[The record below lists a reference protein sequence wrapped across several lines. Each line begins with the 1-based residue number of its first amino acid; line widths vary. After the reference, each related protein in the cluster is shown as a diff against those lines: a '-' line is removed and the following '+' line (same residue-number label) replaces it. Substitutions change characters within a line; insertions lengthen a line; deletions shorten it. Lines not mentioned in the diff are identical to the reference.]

1 MKITFLSCL
10 LDTGLYHNKVTFS
23 LTPIKGLATKYK
35 TVKWPIAWAR
45 RARAIHSLLK
55 ICKYLLHQIV
65 RKVIYY
71 FIIYYLYIVFRIWD
85 DTVYD
90 TVASDGW
97 LIDPKWCILLS
108 CFWIRRI
115 SCISSM
121 YIEIIIDA
129 SEVTIWLGP
138 LANTKSVR
146 LSLSITLLSCSLAR
160 DHFFFAYGDILKRI
174 RDQSK
179 KLLKQV
185 SQTLSVGNKRKQF
198 LVIRSWEWLL
208 GRIKLA
214 DLWPA

>member
-1 MKITFLSCL
+1 
-10 LDTGLYHNKVTFS
+10 
-23 LTPIKGLATKYK
+23 
-35 TVKWPIAWAR
+35 
-45 RARAIHSLLK
+45 
-55 ICKYLLHQIV
+55 
-65 RKVIYY
+65 
-71 FIIYYLYIVFRIWD
+71 
-85 DTVYD
+85 
-90 TVASDGW
+90 
-97 LIDPKWCILLS
+97 
-108 CFWIRRI
+108 
-115 SCISSM
+115 M

-214 DLWPA
+214 DL

>member
-1 MKITFLSCL
+1 MLGCQAFEQEWGEGWPCYDTNLAAFQMKITFLSCL

-55 ICKYLLHQIV
+55 ICKCLLHQIV
-65 RKVIYY
+65 RKIIYY

-121 YIEIIIDA
+121 YIEIITDA

-138 LANTKSVR
+138 LANTTYALIGQEWDALQNLWNCHFR
-146 LSLSITLLSCSLAR
+146 SLCFHA
-160 DHFFFAYGDILKRI
+160 
-174 RDQSK
+174 
-179 KLLKQV
+179 V
-185 SQTLSVGNKRKQF
+185 
-198 LVIRSWEWLL
+198 
-208 GRIKLA
+208 
-214 DLWPA
+214 